1 MTFEGK
7 VAIITG
13 GGQGIGETYAR
24 SFAEA
29 GASVIIAELN
39 EEAGQRVASEICQS
53 GDKALCIKTDVSSE
67 VDAAAVADLAQS
79 EFGGIDILVNNAAI
93 FHGMRYETLLDVDL
107 DYYYQIMKVNM
118 HSPLVMTRA
127 VADAMVQRGGGSVIN
142 QSSTAAWK
150 AQGGY
155 YGIAKLGVQGLT
167 MCLASELG
175 DRNIRVN
182 AIAPGPTDTEATR
195 QVPAEILDQVV
206 AGLALKRLGDTGD
219 IVNMAKFLASDEAA
233 WITGQIFRVDGGDTL
248 LPA

>member
-1 MTFEGK
+1 MRFEGK
-7 VAIITG
+7 VAIVTG
-13 GGQGIGETYAR
+13 GGQGIGETYAK
-24 SFAEA
+24 SFAAE
-29 GASVIIAELN
+29 GACVVIAELN
-39 EEAGQRVASEICQS
+39 KEGGERVANEITEAGQPAVFVE
-53 GDKALCIKTDVSSE
+53 TDVSSE
-67 VDAAAVADLAQS
+67 QDAAAAVAAAQDQ
-79 EFGGIDILVNNAAI
+79 FGGVDILVNNAAI
-93 FHGMRYETLLDVDL
+93 FHGMRYETLLDVDM

-127 VADAMVQRGGGSVIN
+127 VAASMVQRGGGSVIN

-155 YGIAKLGVQGLT
+155 YGVAKLGVQGLT

-195 QVPAEILDQVV
+195 QVPAEILDHVV
-206 AGLALKRLGDTGD
+206 NGLALKRLGETVDV
-219 IVNMAKFLASDEAA
+219 VNLAKFLASDEAGG
-233 WITGQIFRVDGGDTL
+233 ITGQTFRVDGGDTL

>member
-1 MTFEGK
+1 MRFEGK
-7 VAIITG
+7 VVIVTG
-13 GGQGIGETYAR
+13 GGQGIGETYAK
-24 SFAEA
+24 SFAAA
-29 GASVIIAELN
+29 GASVVIAELN
-39 EEAGQRVASEICQS
+39 KEGGQRVANEITEAGQ
-53 GDKALCIKTDVSSE
+53 AAFFVETDVSSE
-67 VDAAAVADLAQS
+67 QDAAAAAAAAQDQ
-79 EFGGIDILVNNAAI
+79 FGG
-93 FHGMRYETLLDVDL
+93 VDM

-127 VADAMVQRGGGSVIN
+127 VAASMVQRGGGCVIN

-155 YGIAKLGVQGLT
+155 YGVAKLGVQGLT

-195 QVPAEILDQVV
+195 QVPAEILAHVV
-206 AGLALKRLGDTGD
+206 NGLALKRLGETADV
-219 IVNMAKFLASDEAA
+219 VNLAKFLASDEAA
-233 WITGQIFRVDGGDTL
+233 WITGQTFRVDGGDTL

>member
-1 MTFEGK
+1 MRFEGK
-7 VAIITG
+7 VVIVTG
-13 GGQGIGETYAR
+13 GGQGIGETYAK
-24 SFAEA
+24 SFAAA
-29 GASVIIAELN
+29 GASVVIAELN
-39 EEAGQRVASEICQS
+39 KEGGQRVANEITEAGQAACFVE
-53 GDKALCIKTDVSSE
+53 TDVSSE
-67 VDAAAVADLAQS
+67 QDAAAAAAAAQDQ
-79 EFGGIDILVNNAAI
+79 FGGVDILINNAAI
-93 FHGMRYETLLDVDL
+93 FHGMRYETLLDVDM

-127 VADAMVQRGGGSVIN
+127 VAASMVQRGGGCVIN

-155 YGIAKLGVQGLT
+155 YGVAKLGVQGLT

-195 QVPAEILDQVV
+195 QVPAEILDHVV
-206 AGLALKRLGDTGD
+206 NGLALKRLGETADV
-219 IVNMAKFLASDEAA
+219 VNLAKFLASDEAA
-233 WITGQIFRVDGGDTL
+233 WITGQTFRVDGGDTL

>member
-1 MTFEGK
+1 MTFKGK

-24 SFAEA
+24 RFAEA
-29 GASVIIAELN
+29 GASVVIAELN
-39 EEAGQRVASEICQS
+39 EEAGQRVASEICQA
-53 GDKALCIKTDVSSE
+53 GYKALAIKTDVSSE
-67 VDAAAVADLAQS
+67 ADAAAVADLAQAQ
-79 EFGGIDILVNNAAI
+79 FGRIDILVNNAAI

-127 VADAMVQRGGGSVIN
+127 VADAMVQQGGGSVIN

-219 IVNMAKFLASDEAA
+219 IVNMAMFLASDEAA
-233 WITGQIFRVDGGDTL
+233 WITGQTFRVDGGDTL